1 MRKPRILAVYRDVGV
16 SGLSR
21 GLDEA
26 VNLVNENTAYSRAM
40 SRLIIA
46 IALAGLRPCFFL
58 FVDP

>member
-1 MRKPRILAVYRDVGV
+1 MYRDVGV